1 MTSGSDKSSYEVL
14 NPWAEVDPVNLRG
27 LNSPRPTDLSGKTI
41 GLFHNWKR
49 AARPMLESLEKHLK
63 ARYPDARL
71 SRYSA
76 SGTNTPEIESNNKSK
91 YEEWLK
97 GLDAVV
103 FTYGD

>member
-1 MTSGSDKSSYEVL
+1 MTSASDKTFYEVL
-14 NPWAEVDPVNLRG
+14 NPWAEVDPLNLRG
-27 LNSPRPTDLSGKTI
+27 LTAPRPTGLSGKTI

-63 ARYPDARL
+63 VRYPDARL

-76 SGTNTPEIESNNKSK
+76 SGTNTPEIDSINKSK
-91 YEEWLK
+91 YEAWLK
-97 GLDAVV
+97 GLDTVI